1 MFFLLTE
8 TAHVPHAQGSHGGG
22 FHLSSWVQLLA
33 RSLEPSPVSDFLI
46 RWEKSIY
53 SFIIVGI
60 ISFAAFSVSRNR
72 GRVPTRARIAV
83 EGIVTMLDGLVCG
96 VLGKQGRAYTP
107 FIGTLFIYI
116 LVSNLFGLIPLQN
129 STMSVLTTTVP
140 LAVSVFLYVQW
151 IGISKNGLGG
161 YLYHLA
167 GSPKEIFGY
176 VLVPLNL
183 PLHVLGE
190 FIKPLSLSF
199 RLYGNVMAGHILLGV
214 FVMLGIQALA
224 PLHVP
229 AGIPFHIP
237 FLFLEIMVGLIQAF
251 VFTLLSTVYIAMM
264 LPHEEH
270 AAEHAAH

>member
-1 MFFLLTE
+1 MLFLLTE
-8 TAHVPHAQGSHGGG
+8 TARSGHSNG
-22 FHLSSWVQLLA
+22 FHLSNWIGLLA
-33 RSLEPSPVSDFLI
+33 QSLHPSPVSDFLE
-46 RWEKSIY
+46 RWEKTIY
-53 SFIIVGI
+53 SFLVVGL
-60 ISFAAFSVSRNR
+60 ISFFAITVSRKR
-72 GRVPTRARIAV
+72 GQIPTRLRILV
-83 EGIVTMLDGLVCG
+83 EQIVLGLDGLVCG

-116 LVSNLFGLIPLQN
+116 LVSNLVGLIPLQN
-129 STMSVLTTTVP
+129 STMSFLTTTVP
-140 LAVSVFLYVQW
+140 IAISVFLYVQW
-151 IGISKNGLGG
+151 IGIVKNGLGG

-176 VLVPLNL
+176 ALVPLNL

-229 AGIPFHIP
+229 VGIPFHIP

-270 AAEHAAH
+270 GEAHAEAAH

>member
-1 MFFLLTE
+1 MLFLLNE
-8 TAHVPHAQGSHGGG
+8 TSHGEAS
-22 FHLSSWVQLLA
+22 FHLSSWVHLLA
-33 RSLEPSPVSDFLI
+33 ESLGDSPLAAFLT
-46 RWEKSIY
+46 RWEKTIY
-53 SFIIVGI
+53 SFIVVAL
-60 ISFAAFSVSRNR
+60 ISFGAFAVTRKK
-72 GRVPTRARIAV
+72 GQVPTHAQLMV
-83 EGIVTMLDGLVCG
+83 EQIVIGLNSLVTG
-96 VLGKQGRAYTP
+96 VLGPAGRAYTP

-129 STMSVLTTTVP
+129 STMSFLTTTVP
-140 LAVSVFLYVQW
+140 IALSVFLYVQW
-151 IGISKNGLGG
+151 VGITKNGLGG
-161 YLYHLA
+161 YLFHLA

-183 PLHVLGE
+183 PLHILGE

-224 PLHVP
+224 PLHIP

-270 AAEHAAH
+270 AAEHHGAH